1 MKEMLEGYIAACMQN
16 IAGYM
21 LMEDED
27 ESQRAIDAAYGMIAD
42 FKKVMVNL

>member
-16 IAGYM
+16 IANYM

-27 ESQRAIDAAYGMIAD
+27 ESQRAIDAAYSMIAD
-42 FKKVMVNL
+42 FKKELEKL

>member
-16 IAGYM
+16 IADYM

-27 ESQRAIDAAYGMIAD
+27 DSQRAIDAAYGMIAD